1 MAHRPSSILLN
12 SVEES
17 ISDLDYSGLVEEEE
31 EREEALQNIQE
42 NIFVIF

>member
-1 MAHRPSSILLN
+1 
-12 SVEES
+12 
-17 ISDLDYSGLVEEEE
+17 LDYSCLVEEEE

>member
-1 MAHRPSSILLN
+1 MAHRPSLILLN